1 MNLLRLNPIQALV
14 VSSVIEGIIAA
25 PLLVL
30 IVLLGADRKVMSER
44 VSDPLSKTFGW
55 IAAAVMTVTSV
66 YFLVQLAT
74 GHGG

>member
-14 VSSVIEGIIAA
+14 VSSVLEGIIAA

-44 VSDPLSKTFGW
+44 VSGPLSKTFGW
-55 IAAAVMTVTSV
+55 ITAAVMTLTSV
-66 YFLVQLAT
+66 YFLV
-74 GHGG
+74 